1 MLLLPSFDPALVLAA
16 HRDIGA
22 RVLFLEDCDIH
33 TSMLIAKNNDIDFT
47 QQIELPPTIS
57 IFDNIFSTLEISSAD
72 HPTISTIVASYV
84 LVTCGDMIPFVPC
97 QPLAVALGAKLG
109 WLAFPITSFGQ
120 LTAGILSFSSA
131 RQLSKSVLA
140 DEEAIAS
147 IKLSPEAIQK
157 LQDFRKLT
165 TQDEQSDVKILLALI
180 GLRLA
185 PFFPF
190 SAGNY
195 LLGATTDVPL
205 RLFVLATLV
214 ACLLSNFI
222 SVSAGAGGA
231 YFLSGH

>member
-1 MLLLPSFDPALVLAA
+1 MLLLPSFDHLPSSVAA
-16 HRDIGA
+16 HRDIGV
-22 RVLFLEDCDIH
+22 RVLFSEDCDIH
-33 TSMLIAKNNDIDFT
+33 TSMLIAKNNGIDFT

-57 IFDNIFSTLEISSAD
+57 IFDNIFSTLEISSD
-72 HPTISTIVASYV
+72 HTTLSTIVASYV

-120 LTAGILSFSSA
+120 LTAGILSFTSA

-140 DEEAIAS
+140 DEEAITS
-147 IKLSPEAIQK
+147 SKLSPEAIQK
-157 LQDFRKLT
+157 LEDFRKLT
-165 TQDEQSDVKILLALI
+165 TQEEQGDMKILYALI

-195 LLGATTDVPL
+195 LLGASTDVPL
-205 RLFVLATLV
+205 RLFFLATLFG
-214 ACLLSNFI
+214 CLLSNFI

-231 YFLSGH
+231 YFLSVH